1 LKPREGSIRIASP
14 LRARV
19 QRLPYF
25 LLITTSVGLIVLGKA
40 DTILI
45 ERARSALTDAA
56 APLLGL
62 LARPAAAVATL
73 IDDVREIGTLRSDNI
88 RLKAEQQR
96 LLQWQEIARQL
107 ETENRLLRKQ
117 LKVAPDPSLRYVTA
131 RVIGDYGGA
140 FFRSVLVAAGERE
153 GERKGQVALT
163 AEGLVGRVLE
173 TGSRSSRLLL
183 LTDINSR
190 VPVVIERTR
199 DRAVLAGDNSNLPRL
214 LYLAPDASPR
224 VGDRV
229 VTSGS
234 GGIFIPGLPVGLVSG
249 VIGGAI
255 VVQPF
260 VDWDRLDY
268 VRLVDYEFPR
278 MLLAPTGSDQ
288 PDHPR

>member
-1 LKPREGSIRIASP
+1 MIRIASP
-14 LRARV
+14 LRAWV
-19 QRLPYF
+19 QRFPYF
-25 LLITTSVGLIVLGKA
+25 LLITASVGLILLGKA

-45 ERARSALTDAA
+45 ERARSALTDAS
-56 APLLGL
+56 APLLEL
-62 LARPAAAVATL
+62 LARPAAAIATL
-73 IDDVREIGTLRSDNI
+73 VDDVREIGTLRSDNI
-88 RLKAEQQR
+88 RLKAEQQQ

-107 ETENRLLRKQ
+107 ETENQLLRKQ
-117 LKVAPDPSLRYVTA
+117 LKVAPDPGLRYVTA

-153 GERKGQVALT
+153 GVRKGQVALT

-173 TGSRSSRLLL
+173 TGTRSARLLL

-234 GGIFIPGLPVGLVSG
+234 GGVFIPGLPVGLVSG
-249 VIGGAI
+249 LVGGAI

-288 PDHPR
+288 PDHSR